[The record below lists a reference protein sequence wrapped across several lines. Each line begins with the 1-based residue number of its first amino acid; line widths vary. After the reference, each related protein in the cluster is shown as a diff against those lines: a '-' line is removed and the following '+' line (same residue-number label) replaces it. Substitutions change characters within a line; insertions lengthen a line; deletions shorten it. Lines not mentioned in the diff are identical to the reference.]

1 MEYEPI
7 KHSIDKVISRIPFVK
22 KLFFRLIDIHL
33 LRTWHL
39 HKLIRKEAGKFDG
52 RFNVL
57 DAGCGFG
64 QYSYYFL
71 RKFPECN
78 VKGVDISE
86 DHIIRAAAFFKK
98 CGYSNSAFQTADL
111 TKFSEKDAFNVIISV
126 DVMEHILEDEMVFRN
141 FNESMIKGGV
151 LIINTP
157 SDKGGSDVHD
167 DHHGSFIDEHVRNGY
182 SPAEITEKL
191 TRAGFS
197 NIRANYTYGV
207 PGKISWILSM
217 KYPISLLNASKLFF
231 ILLPFY
237 FIVTYPFCLI
247 LNYLDTIQTHTEGT
261 GLLVRAEKN

>member
-7 KHSIDKVISRIPFVK
+7 KHSIDRVISRIPLVK
-22 KLFFRLIDIHL
+22 KLFFRIIDIHL
-33 LRTWHL
+33 LRTWHI
-39 HKLIRKEAGKFDG
+39 HKLIRREAV
-52 RFNVL
+52 RFGPEFSVL

-64 QYSYYFL
+64 QYSYFFL
-71 RKFPECN
+71 RKYPGCH

-86 DHIIRAAAFFKK
+86 DHIVRARDFFKR
-98 CGYSNSAFQTADL
+98 CGYKNFDFHTADL
-111 TKFSEKDAFNVIISV
+111 TKFSEKAAFDVVISV

-141 FNESMIKGGV
+141 FHESMKSGAV

-182 SPAEITEKL
+182 SPTEITEKL
-191 TRAGFS
+191 SKAGFT
-197 NIRANYTYGV
+197 NIEANYTYGT

-217 KYPISLLNASKLFF
+217 KYPITLLNMSKVFF

-237 FIVTYPFCLI
+237 FIVTYPFCLV
-247 LNYLDTIQTHTEGT
+247 LNYLDTIQTHPEGT
-261 GLLVRAEKN
+261 GLLVRAEKI

>member
-7 KHSIDKVISRIPFVK
+7 KHSIDRVISRIPLVK

-33 LRTWHL
+33 LRTWHI
-39 HKLIRKEAGKFDG
+39 HKLIRKEAGKFDKE
-52 RFNVL
+52 FTVL

-71 RKFPECN
+71 RKFPKCT
-78 VKGVDISE
+78 VKGIDISE
-86 DHIIRAAAFFKK
+86 DHIIRARDFFKS
-98 CGYSNSAFQTADL
+98 CGYKSFDFRTADL
-111 TKFSEKDAFNVIISV
+111 TKYTDKNAYNVIISV

-141 FNESMIKGGV
+141 FYESMASGGV

-182 SPAEITEKL
+182 SPAEINEKL
-191 TRAGFS
+191 TKAGFS
-197 NIRANYTYGV
+197 GIRANYTYGL
-207 PGKISWILSM
+207 PGRISWILSM
-217 KYPISLLNASKLFF
+217 KYPITLLNISRLFF

-237 FIVTYPFCLI
+237 FILTYPFCLI
-247 LNYLDTIQTHTEGT
+247 LNYIDTVQTHTEGT